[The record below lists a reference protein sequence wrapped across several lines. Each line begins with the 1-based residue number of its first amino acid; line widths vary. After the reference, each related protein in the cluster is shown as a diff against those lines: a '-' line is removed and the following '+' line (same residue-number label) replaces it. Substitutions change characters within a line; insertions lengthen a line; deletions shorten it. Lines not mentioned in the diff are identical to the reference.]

1 MKSDKKI
8 KLPYID
14 HGVDVCGDE
23 WDEPETE
30 NDDGKLIRDKE
41 NGNDSGEKNQFSEN
55 EGQRYCWR
63 QDTST

>member
-1 MKSDKKI
+1 MKSNKKI

-41 NGNDSGEKNQFSEN
+41 NGDDSGEKN
-55 EGQRYCWR
+55 
-63 QDTST
+63 